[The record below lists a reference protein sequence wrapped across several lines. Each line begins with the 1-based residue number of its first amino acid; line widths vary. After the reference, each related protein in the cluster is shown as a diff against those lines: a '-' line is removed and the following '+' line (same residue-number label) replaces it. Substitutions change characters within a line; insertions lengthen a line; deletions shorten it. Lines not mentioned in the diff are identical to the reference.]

1 MSRAKNKRMIFHHDA
16 ISMTMLPPY
25 LPSKNR
31 HMAHRLASSA
41 ERQTKKEQ
49 EPTHGGLTES
59 MVWPAG
65 MGSVLRTS
73 LALVPMLLA
82 PHFDADADSREAAA
96 RESEALQ
103 LSMVALAVLEQ
114 IGGIDGRWKDQVLV
128 NTHVSRHVFHLP
140 ARRRPLI
147 SP

>member
-1 MSRAKNKRMIFHHDA
+1 
-16 ISMTMLPPY
+16 
-25 LPSKNR
+25 
-31 HMAHRLASSA
+31 
-41 ERQTKKEQ
+41 
-49 EPTHGGLTES
+49 

-103 LSMVALAVLEQ
+103 LSMVALAVWL
-114 IGGIDGRWKDQVLV
+114 G
-128 NTHVSRHVFHLP
+128 
-140 ARRRPLI
+140 LI
-147 SP
+147 EE

>member
-1 MSRAKNKRMIFHHDA
+1 
-16 ISMTMLPPY
+16 
-25 LPSKNR
+25 
-31 HMAHRLASSA
+31 
-41 ERQTKKEQ
+41 
-49 EPTHGGLTES
+49 

-103 LSMVALAVLEQ
+103 LSMV
-114 IGGIDGRWKDQVLV
+114 
-128 NTHVSRHVFHLP
+128 
-140 ARRRPLI
+140 PLQFWDRSAEEFSLSFCMTI
-147 SP
+147 RL

>member
-1 MSRAKNKRMIFHHDA
+1 
-16 ISMTMLPPY
+16 
-25 LPSKNR
+25 
-31 HMAHRLASSA
+31 
-41 ERQTKKEQ
+41 
-49 EPTHGGLTES
+49 

-103 LSMVALAVLEQ
+103 LSMVALQTGQSGEWLLT
-114 IGGIDGRWKDQVLV
+114 GDGR
-128 NTHVSRHVFHLP
+128 TRSRGWLS
-140 ARRRPLI
+140 I
-147 SP
+147 SV

>member
-1 MSRAKNKRMIFHHDA
+1 MLYERTDTRRIGWHH
-16 ISMTMLPPY
+16 
-25 LPSKNR
+25 
-31 HMAHRLASSA
+31 
-41 ERQTKKEQ
+41 RQTGRSRK
-49 EPTHGGLTES
+49 THGGFTES

-103 LSMVALAVLEQ
+103 LSMV
-114 IGGIDGRWKDQVLV
+114 
-128 NTHVSRHVFHLP
+128 
-140 ARRRPLI
+140 PLQFWDR
-147 SP
+147 SAEEFEFLYDD